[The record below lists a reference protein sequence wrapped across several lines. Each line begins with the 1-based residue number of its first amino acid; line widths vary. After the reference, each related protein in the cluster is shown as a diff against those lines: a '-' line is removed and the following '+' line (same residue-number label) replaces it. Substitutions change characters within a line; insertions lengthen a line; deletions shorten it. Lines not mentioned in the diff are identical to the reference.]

1 MVYMF
6 NKVLS
11 LIILSTFLFSTFAKA
26 GVPYVFSDANN
37 KQISVVDSASLKVT
51 ISENHCDDCRD
62 DGCDDEGSCC
72 LRFCSCTT
80 NFFMS
85 SNKTLA
91 SISPLISSKIE
102 WYFYNNYIS
111 PFLDPALKPPLFS

>member
-1 MVYMF
+1 MF
-6 NKVLS
+6 NKTLS
-11 LIILSTFLFSTFAKA
+11 LIILTTFLFSFFAEA
-26 GVPYVFSDANN
+26 VVSYDFSDANDR
-37 KQISVVDSASLKVT
+37 QISTVDSASSKIT
-51 ISENHCDDCRD
+51 INENHCDDCKD

-80 NFFMS
+80 NLFMS

-91 SISPLISSKIE
+91 SISPLISSKID